1 MNIVE
6 MRQALADAKL
16 EARNLLN
23 ENKVEEAEAKMA
35 EVRNLE
41 KSIKLAEELEA
52 REMEDLKNQEERNE
66 GVEDME
72 KRDIELSV
80 EEKELRSFEA
90 FVRGEERALT
100 KADNGAIIPT
110 TIANRIIEKVKELAP
125 IYSMATIYN
134 VGGKLSIPVASTRDA
149 ITASYQAAEFAE
161 FVESTTGFTT
171 IDLNGYVIGTI
182 TKVSKSLLNNAGFD
196 ITSYVVNKVAESIA
210 EFLEKEL
217 IVGKTKIKGLTTTT
231 NTIANTSDGVLTAE
245 DFVDAQCAI
254 PQSSVAGAVFI
265 INKKTLSLAKKL
277 TLDNGEFILNRD
289 FTNAYGMT
297 ILGNRVIVSDSVED
311 GVVYYGNIAKG
322 LAVKVAQNVELQT
335 LTEKYATQ
343 HSIGYLASVEVD
355 GAVVDPQH
363 IVKVT
368 F

>member
-23 ENKVEEAEAKMA
+23 ENKVEETEAKMA

-110 TIANRIIEKVKELAP
+110 SIANRIIEKVKELAP
-125 IYSMATIYN
+125 IYSLATVYN
-134 VGGKLSIPVASTRDA
+134 VGGKLSIPVASVSNEIEA
-149 ITASYQAAEFAE
+149 HYQDAEFAE
-161 FVESTTGFTT
+161 FIESTTGFTT
-171 IDLNGYVIGTI
+171 IDLNGYVIGTL
-182 TKVSKSLLNNAGFD
+182 TKVSKSLLNNAGID
-196 ITSYVVNKVAESIA
+196 ITSYVVNKVAQSIA

-217 IVGKTKIKGLTTTT
+217 IVGSTKIKGLTTTT
-231 NTIANTSDGVLTAE
+231 NVITSDDVLTAE

-254 PQSSVAGAVFI
+254 PQASVAGAVFI
-265 INKKTLSLAKKL
+265 INKKTLALARKL
-277 TLDNGEFILNRD
+277 QLDNGEFILNRSFVD
-289 FTNAYGMT
+289 GYGMT
-297 ILGNRVIVSDSVED
+297 ILGNRVLVSDSVED
-311 GVVYYGNIAKG
+311 GVVYFGNIAKG

-335 LTEKYATQ
+335 LTEKYASQ
-343 HSIGYLASVEVD
+343 HSVGYLASVEVD

>member
-23 ENKVEEAEAKMA
+23 ENKVEETEAKMA

-100 KADNGAIIPT
+100 KADNGSIIPT

-134 VGGKLSIPVASTRDA
+134 VGGKLSIPVASTTNV
-149 ITASYQAAEFAE
+149 ITASYQDAEFAE

-196 ITSYVVNKVAESIA
+196 VTSHIVNKVAESIA

-217 IVGKTKIKGLTTTT
+217 IAGSTKIKGLTTTT
-231 NTIANTSDGVLTAE
+231 NTITSDGVLTAE

-265 INKKTLSLAKKL
+265 MNKKTLSLARKL
-277 TLDNGEFILNRD
+277 QLDNGEFILNRSFVD
-289 FTNAYGMT
+289 GYGMT
-297 ILGNRVIVSDSVED
+297 ILGNRVLVSDSVED
-311 GVVYYGNIAKG
+311 GVVYFGNIAKG

-335 LTEKYATQ
+335 LTEKYASQ